1 MMHAEQLFSKEE
13 IYNRLRWLNISRIII
28 TTLLIGSLVFFQSR
42 YRIYPYD
49 TFAFVI
55 LIISLYALSAA
66 YSRLLPLVR
75 NLNLFAFTQIAG
87 DILTI
92 SILVHLTGGIDS
104 GFSLLYH
111 LSIIS
116 GSIILYRRGGYFAAS
131 ASSILYGAM
140 LDMQYYNVLFF
151 VRSHNFTAAQ
161 VLYQIFI
168 NIVSFYAVAFLSSFL
183 SERLRRTRQELQ
195 EKSSDFEGLRVLQE
209 HILKNVGN
217 GIVTLDLSGRITSW
231 NEAAAAITGYGEDE
245 IRRYWQ
251 AVFGECIKG
260 IFGHTGE
267 LQQRPFHFDGRI
279 KKKDGSSAVLRMTAS
294 LLKDDKARV
303 MGIILVFQDITHIL
317 EMEDRVRRQ
326 ERLAT
331 VGSLA
336 AGIAHEIRNP
346 LASLSGSI
354 EMLKKEPGLS
364 GDSRRL
370 MDIVL
375 REAERLNTI
384 ITEFL
389 EYARPKSPSLESVSL
404 SNLVGETVTLLKNSR
419 EYRPDIVITTEIG
432 QDIVIQGDAQRLRQ
446 VFWNLLLNSCQA
458 AQKGGNITISASVE
472 QADERDMVIVTVSDS
487 GAGISAE
494 HLSRIFDP
502 FFTTKS
508 EGTGLGL
515 AIVHRII
522 DDHGGTIDVQSERG
536 KGTVVKITLPTA
548 AEKLLWLDRSL

>member
-1 MMHAEQLFSKEE
+1 MMHAEQPFSKDE
-13 IYNRLRWLNISRIII
+13 IYNRLRWLNISRIIV

-66 YSRLLPLVR
+66 YSWLLPLIR
-75 NLNLFAFTQIAG
+75 NLNLFAFIQIAG

-116 GSIILYRRGGYFAAS
+116 GSIILYRRGGYLAAS
-131 ASSILYGAM
+131 VSSILYGAM

-151 VRSHNFTAAQ
+151 VRSENFTAAQ
-161 VLYQIFI
+161 VLFQVFI

-195 EKSSDFEGLRVLQE
+195 EKSSDFEDLRVLQE

-245 IRRYWQ
+245 IKQHWQ
-251 AVFGECIKG
+251 SVFGECIKG
-260 IFGHTGE
+260 IFGHTDE
-267 LQQRPFHFDGRI
+267 LRQRPFHFDGRI

-346 LASLSGSI
+346 LASLGGSI

-389 EYARPKSPSLESVSL
+389 EYARPTSPSLESVSL
-404 SNLVGETVTLLKNSR
+404 SDLVGETVTLLKNSR

-432 QDIVIQGDAQRLRQ
+432 QDIVIHGDAQRLRQ

-458 AQKGGNITISASVE
+458 AQKGGNIVISASME
-472 QADERDMVIVTVSDS
+472 QSGERDMVTITVSDS
-487 GAGISAE
+487 GDGISAE
-494 HLSRIFDP
+494 HLPRIFDP

-548 AEKLLWLDRSL
+548 AERAAVA